1 MSDEFRYGQRL
12 YYVPKFD
19 ARLARHVPIT
29 QLRLSQVPPSLVL
42 GHHMLIFPR
51 KQQNGKLAQTR
62 IGSFWISKAAYEV
75 HRARL
80 FKPVW
85 RRLLGLARPG
95 KLNG

>member
-29 QLRLSQVPPSLVL
+29 QLRLSQVPALLVL
-42 GHHMLIFPR
+42 GHHMLISPR
-51 KQQNGKLAQTR
+51 KQQNGKVAQTS

-75 HRARL
+75 HKARL
-80 FKPVW
+80 SESLW